1 MELESLKSLAIAEP
15 FGAITLDTSII
26 YAQGLRLESGLLKQL
41 SQFRYSAIDLIV
53 SEVVKEEVIS
63 HLVKNAKDA
72 EESLEASL
80 KRMKRTWLTDQA
92 CITNIKK
99 LAFGSRTAER
109 LSRERFKQFSEAIGL
124 EIVEAQDYVK
134 VDDLLRR
141 YFSPEPPFAD
151 TGKKKNEFPDAIAL
165 LSLAAWAQEHEAKV
179 IVLTT
184 DEDWNKF
191 CRSSK
196 RLVATKD
203 LTAVLELFQSQRAE
217 GICNYLSQRYKK
229 GHLKHVKKDITDSLT
244 SQLNDSGIDIEAS
257 SSFYYE
263 QDDAVVNVNEFEF
276 QSLHKSNPT
285 IFRPVNFDDEE
296 LVVASK
302 LVVSTTIECSFSFY
316 VYDSIDK
323 DEVPI
328 GGTNVVFEKEL
339 DVDVLIHFI
348 GDWSDAD
355 VDVEVDDVEVDIQ
368 NIPYINIDEIS
379 PDYED

>member
-1 MELESLKSLAIAEP
+1 MELEVLKSLAIEES

-26 YAQGLRLESGLLKQL
+26 EAQGLRLESGLLKQL
-41 SQFRYSAIDLIV
+41 SQFRYSSIKLII
-53 SEVVKEEVIS
+53 SEVVKEETIS

-72 EESLEASL
+72 EKGLEASL
-80 KRMKRTWLTDQA
+80 KKMKRTWLTDQT

-99 LAFGSRTAER
+99 IAFGSRTAEG
-109 LSRERFKQFSEAIGL
+109 LSLERFKQFSEATGL
-124 EIVEAQDYVK
+124 EIVEAQDYVR
-134 VDDLLRR
+134 VDNLLRR

-165 LSLAAWAQEHEAKV
+165 MSLAAWAQVHEARVLV
-179 IVLTT
+179 ITT
-184 DEDWNKF
+184 DEDWNEF

-196 RLVATKD
+196 RLVTTND

-229 GHLKHVKKDITDSLT
+229 GHLENIKKGILNSLT
-244 SQLNDSGIDIEAS
+244 SQFNDFSLDVEAS

-263 QDDAVVNVNEFEF
+263 QDDTVASVNKFEF
-276 QSLHKSNPT
+276 LSLHKQNPI

-296 LVVASK
+296 LVVAST
-302 LVVSTTIECSFSFY
+302 LVVSITIECSFSFY

-323 DEVPI
+323 NEVPI
-328 GGTNVVFEKEL
+328 GGSNIVFEKDL

-368 NIPYINIDEIS
+368 SIPYIDVGEIG